1 MTVKEVMTGIT
12 PSADYAG
19 LGMADDFVLAF
30 QTADTQQDVNDY
42 IVCQE
47 CITEHSAAVN
57 PGTQDKQ
64 YIRKGNATIK
74 TSAQRTFSISGD
86 RTHGDAWQ
94 DWVTSLAVMFGTG
107 SAVIVPEHGA
117 AVRGDKIQ
125 VPRLRDIPTMRISR
139 VPVMVKFVGLKN
151 FIRVFS
157 STSSK
162 YWLSV
167 GNTFVFAIGKLLV
180 EIPLALVLAFILTK
194 KIRGRDF
201 FRSVFFMPSMLSVA
215 VIGVVFTYLFNHN
228 QGVVNSVI
236 RLLGGEGV
244 KWFSGGTSAMIML
257 MIASIWQNFGINM
270 LFFMTGLQAIPPEM
284 YEAASIDGASNT
296 RQFLTITI
304 PLLGPVLQMVLMNAI
319 LGSLKVT
326 DLVLTLT
333 NGKPSGK
340 TEVMMTY
347 IYKKFFGDGG
357 ASGLD
362 FGYGA
367 ALTVVTAV
375 ILGIVTL
382 IYLRATKKSSD
393 VY

>member
-1 MTVKEVMTGIT
+1 
-12 PSADYAG
+12 
-19 LGMADDFVLAF
+19 
-30 QTADTQQDVNDY
+30 
-42 IVCQE
+42 
-47 CITEHSAAVN
+47 
-57 PGTQDKQ
+57 
-64 YIRKGNATIK
+64 
-74 TSAQRTFSISGD
+74 
-86 RTHGDAWQ
+86 
-94 DWVTSLAVMFGTG
+94 
-107 SAVIVPEHGA
+107 
-117 AVRGDKIQ
+117 
-125 VPRLRDIPTMRISR
+125 
-139 VPVMVKFVGLKN
+139 
-151 FIRVFS
+151 
-157 STSSK
+157 
-162 YWLSV
+162 
-167 GNTFVFAIGKLLV
+167 
-180 EIPLALVLAFILTK
+180 
-194 KIRGRDF
+194 
-201 FRSVFFMPSMLSVA
+201 
-215 VIGVVFTYLFNHN
+215 
-228 QGVVNSVI
+228 
-236 RLLGGEGV
+236 
-244 KWFSGGTSAMIML
+244 MIML

-270 LFFMTGLQAIPPEM
+270 LFFMTGLQSISPEM

-375 ILGIVTL
+375 ILAIVTL
-382 IYLRATKKSSD
+382 IYLRATKKSGD